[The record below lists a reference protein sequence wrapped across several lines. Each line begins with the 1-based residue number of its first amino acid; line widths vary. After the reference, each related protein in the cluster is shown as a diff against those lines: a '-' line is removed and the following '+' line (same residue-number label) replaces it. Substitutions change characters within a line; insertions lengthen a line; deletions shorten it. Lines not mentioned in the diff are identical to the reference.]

1 MGYIL
6 YTESGT
12 FNPADYG
19 LSVGDV
25 IMVVAIGGGGGGAGL
40 YYYNYITYSVQ
51 PGEAGKATS
60 FGSLLSCHGGSA
72 GSVSAPTDVYA
83 GGRSGTFLQYYISAN
98 NEVSR
103 GLYYCGGVG
112 ATGFYP
118 GLCMPRSASTIQL
131 LKGDQQGL
139 APFELLAGGGIST
152 SYPQQAVRVAGR
164 PYAGYA
170 GDSGYKSGNSDNY
183 LFVETRGAPGG
194 FGFGAGGGSYC
205 GRNSDN
211 TFQDTWGGSAGE
223 FKQLVH
229 KLSNLSS
236 IPVTVGAGGHGY
248 YDNYG
253 ASSPPQYNPGYA
265 GGAGADGCVV
275 VFW

>member
-6 YTESGT
+6 YTASGT
-12 FNPADYG
+12 FKPADYG
-19 LSVGDV
+19 LNVGD
-25 IMVVAIGGGGGGAGL
+25 IITVVAIGGGGGGAGL
-40 YYYNYITYSVQ
+40 YKNSRGTSSVR
-51 PGEAGKATS
+51 PGGAGTATS

-72 GSVSAPTDVYA
+72 GAASAPTDMFA
-83 GGRSGTFLQYYISAN
+83 GGRSDTFRQYYISAN
-98 NEVSR
+98 NAVSR

-118 GLCMPRSASTIQL
+118 GMCVPRSASTIQL

-139 APFELLAGGGIST
+139 APFELFVSDDPST

-170 GDSGYKSGNSDNY
+170 GDNDFSGSPDNY
-183 LFVETRGAPGG
+183 LFTETRGAPGG
-194 FGFGAGGGSYC
+194 FGFGAGGGSWC
-205 GRNSDN
+205 GITNSGFRN
-211 TFQDTWGGSAGE
+211 TWGGSAGE

-229 KLSNLSS
+229 KLLNLSS
-236 IPVTVGAGGHGY
+236 IPVTVGAGGDGY
-248 YDNYG
+248 YGQNN
-253 ASSPPQYNPGYA
+253 ATSPTEYDPTHA

>member
-6 YTESGT
+6 YTASGT

-25 IMVVAIGGGGGGAGL
+25 ITVVAIGGGGGGAGL
-40 YYYNYITYSVQ
+40 YYYNYMNYSIQ
-51 PGEAGKATS
+51 PGEAGTATS

-72 GSVSAPTDVYA
+72 GRTSAPTDVYA
-83 GGRSGTFLQYYISAN
+83 GGRSNIFLQYYISADN
-98 NEVSR
+98 VVNR

-139 APFELLAGGGIST
+139 APFELAANGSAST
-152 SYPQQAVRVAGR
+152 SYPPQAVRVAGR

-170 GDSGYKSGNSDNY
+170 GSSNYNSNNGNNY

-205 GRNSDN
+205 GGTSGNG
-211 TFQDTWGGSAGE
+211 FQDTWGGSAGE

-229 KLSNLSS
+229 KLLNLSS
-236 IPVTVGAGGHGY
+236 IPVTVGAGGHGA
-248 YDNYG
+248 YG
-253 ASSPPQYNPGYA
+253 IDGNTGTAQYTPSYA

>member
-6 YTESGT
+6 YTASGT

-25 IMVVAIGGGGGGAGL
+25 ITVVAIGGGGGGAGR
-40 YYYNYITYSVQ
+40 YTNSRGQSSVRS
-51 PGEAGKATS
+51 GEAGTATS
-60 FGSLLSCHGGSA
+60 FGSLLTCKGGSA
-72 GSVSAPTDVYA
+72 GAAVAPTDVYA
-83 GGRSGTFLQYYISAN
+83 GGRSDTFLQFYISAN
-98 NEVSR
+98 NVADY

-118 GLCMPRSASTIQL
+118 GLCIPRSANVRPF

-139 APFELLAGGGIST
+139 APFEPFVDGDPST

-164 PYAGYA
+164 PYAGCA
-170 GDSGYKSGNSDNY
+170 GRANYPGNSDNY
-183 LFVETRGAPGG
+183 LFTENRGAPGG

-205 GRNSDN
+205 GKPGS
-211 TFQDTWGGSAGE
+211 TFIDTWGGSAGE

-236 IPVTVGAGGHGY
+236 IPVTVGAGGHGHY
-248 YDNYG
+248 GQNNASDPTTYD
-253 ASSPPQYNPGYA
+253 PTCA
-265 GGAGADGCVV
+265 GGAGADGCVA